1 MRNRKGITEL
11 VLMYTV
17 IAFLG
22 GIFLWK
28 PVTSALGLSTPKTVN
43 QSSIKKEEKK
53 PVIYVIDDKGEVHI
67 GYATSSSIETNSKSS
82 ETQLTFFQKI
92 KNLGFIG
99 IILVILGFLFPP
111 VGAVLLFVWNKVT
124 SVLKKKLDDSEI
136 AHDALSYDAKKIVQ
150 SIDEGL
156 AVIDTAIASAKTPE
170 IQVTITQ
177 LKKDFLTAMSRKQD
191 TTTKLLV
198 SELKND

>member
-156 AVIDTAIASAKTPE
+156 GVIDGAIASAKTPE
-170 IQVTITQ
+170 IQVTLTQ
-177 LKKDFLTAMSRKQD
+177 VKKDFLTAMSRKQD
-191 TTTKLLV
+191 ATTKLLV
-198 SELKND
+198 ATLKND